1 MFGRRLF
8 LVGLAAAAAASRWM
22 GAAAA
27 AVPQNGRRD
36 NCSFVQEMQASL
48 RQAILRGEAP
58 VDARRSAHCPLC
70 GERIGYSADRL
81 F

>member
-8 LVGLAAAAAASRWM
+8 LAGIAAAAAASRWM

-27 AVPQNGRRD
+27 AVPQSGRRD
-36 NCSFVQEMQASL
+36 NCSFVQESQSSL
-48 RQAILRGEAP
+48 RQAIARGEAP
-58 VDARRSAHCPLC
+58 PDARLWARCPLC
-70 GERIGYSADRL
+70 GERIGYSSDRL